1 MDGSTF
7 FVLLNSSEPRTEVVP
22 DTNIGHLTMAIT
34 IKADEL
40 LDTVNKLCGTNYDN
54 EKQKGKVI
62 TIANDGSVTIG
73 AKKVPNRKLLVD

>member
-7 FVLLNSSEPRTEVVP
+7 FVLFYSSEPRTEVVP
-22 DTNIGHLTMAIT
+22 DTNIGHLIMAIT

-62 TIANDGSVTIG
+62 TICDDGSVTIG
-73 AKKVPNRKLLVD
+73 AKIISRKKLLVD

>member
-1 MDGSTF
+1 
-7 FVLLNSSEPRTEVVP
+7 
-22 DTNIGHLTMAIT
+22 MAIT

-40 LDTVNKLCGTNYDN
+40 LDTVNKLCGTNYDD

-73 AKKVPNRKLLVD
+73 TKTIPHKKLLVD